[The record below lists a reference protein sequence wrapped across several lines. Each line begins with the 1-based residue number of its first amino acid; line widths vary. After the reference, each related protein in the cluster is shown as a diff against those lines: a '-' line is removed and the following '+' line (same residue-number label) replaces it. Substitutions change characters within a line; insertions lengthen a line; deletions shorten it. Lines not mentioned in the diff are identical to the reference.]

1 MSFFNFF
8 ILFFKLYI
16 FFFNRKKQTISLIV
30 IFFCTNLLYNNF
42 DNLRFQM
49 KEDKYGNKYTFDLLT
64 GKKWKVR

>member
-16 FFFNRKKQTISLIV
+16 FFFNRKKQTIGLIV
-30 IFFCTNLLYNNF
+30 IFFCTNLLYSNF